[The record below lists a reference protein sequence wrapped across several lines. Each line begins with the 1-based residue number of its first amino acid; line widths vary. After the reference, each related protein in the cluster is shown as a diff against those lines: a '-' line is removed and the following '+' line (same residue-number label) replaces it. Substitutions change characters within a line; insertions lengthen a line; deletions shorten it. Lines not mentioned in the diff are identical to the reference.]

1 MLYESTYNQYFLE
14 HSWGPW
20 KKHLYISR
28 DGESGKFTYKYPQEY
43 YDKYR
48 QKGRELLAKSKGARM
63 RGDMTRS
70 SQLSREASPY
80 YTKSADESADYY
92 NEYYNTD
99 VDKVI
104 NRSVKAA
111 VKALN
116 FGMDMKEKAEGY
128 LNRFANAVADA
139 WNSAKSSDRICVQA
153 GKQFVSNMW
162 NYAKNTVTAK
172 RISSSVQNLIKGAGE
187 AIEKGWNEAKETARK
202 AKKQVTTTA
211 DDLGRK
217 VRNTLRGAK
226 ARAQG
231 AERV

>member
-28 DGESGKFTYKYPQEY
+28 DGESGKFTYKYPKEY
-43 YDKYR
+43 YQKYR
-48 QKGRELLAKSKGARM
+48 TFNSNRVTNALVEGRTNDAIALRNKSG
-63 RGDMTRS
+63 
-70 SQLSREASPY
+70 SRDAEF
-80 YTKSADESADYY
+80 Y
-92 NEYYNTD
+92 NEYYNTG

-116 FGMDMKEKAEGY
+116 FGVELKGKAEDY
-128 LNRFANAVADA
+128 LNRFGNAVANA
-139 WNSAKSSDRICVQA
+139 WNTTKSKASAYAQT
-153 GKQFVSNMW
+153 GKNFVSNLA
-162 NYAKNTVTAK
+162 NKVTSNVTVQ
-172 RISSSVQNLIKGAGE
+172 RISASVKNLIQGAGA
-187 AIEKGWNEAKETARK
+187 AIEETWNDAKKTANK
-202 AKKQVTTTA
+202 VKKQVTTTA
-211 DDLGRK
+211 DELGWK
-217 VRNTLRGAK
+217 VRNTVKGVR